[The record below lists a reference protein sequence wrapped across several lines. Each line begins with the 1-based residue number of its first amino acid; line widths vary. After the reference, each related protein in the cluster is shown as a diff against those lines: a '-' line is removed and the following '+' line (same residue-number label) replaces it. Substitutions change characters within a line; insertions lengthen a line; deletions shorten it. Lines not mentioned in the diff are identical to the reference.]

1 MLRQLV
7 VLGVLMA
14 EMGFISF
21 SKVVVEY
28 LSFRKKQ
35 ATPKIEFYSFR
46 YNQNSIQHFGGL
58 SKNN

>member
-1 MLRQLV
+1 

-35 ATPKIEFYSFR
+35 ATPKIEFYNFR
-46 YNQNSIQHFGGL
+46 YNQDSIQHFGGL